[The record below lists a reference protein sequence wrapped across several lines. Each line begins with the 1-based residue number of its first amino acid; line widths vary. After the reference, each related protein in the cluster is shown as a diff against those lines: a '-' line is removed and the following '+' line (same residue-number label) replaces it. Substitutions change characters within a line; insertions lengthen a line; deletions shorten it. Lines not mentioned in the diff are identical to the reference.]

1 MRQVEAV
8 TAPECSVADIR
19 CWRGCK
25 AIRRALQLQT
35 RAAYDSCHIIILDR
49 DLLTVLAAQIL
60 DPRIMT
66 TIIGGKIVYQRQ

>member
-1 MRQVEAV
+1 MFGSGHSLLAR
-8 TAPECSVADIR
+8 
-19 CWRGCK
+19 
-25 AIRRALQLQT
+25 LQGNPPGPAT
-35 RAAYDSCHIIILDR
+35 SDATAYDSCHIIILDR